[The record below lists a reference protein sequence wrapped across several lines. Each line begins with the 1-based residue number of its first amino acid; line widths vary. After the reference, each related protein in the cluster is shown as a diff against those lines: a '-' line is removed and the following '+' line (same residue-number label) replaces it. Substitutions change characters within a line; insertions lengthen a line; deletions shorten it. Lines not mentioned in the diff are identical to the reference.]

1 MKGIFWQS
9 RIKSTSSFR
18 VGISFVLI
26 CFCISLQSKVNAQTI
41 LDKSHILEHTEDT
54 LGLEYRY
61 VTVNDIYNSNVAID
75 TFETPVF
82 LSSVYTSDKGKY
94 INTGNYGSALYP
106 LYHKIQ
112 TNSGFNTG
120 YDQYHIYQVR
130 KESFRFYE
138 QNRPISNLFFSQL
151 GNQDN
156 IVVGADF
163 SRNFDNGISI
173 SLNYKRISQKG
184 FYNEQDAKSTAFGIG
199 IRYESPSKKY
209 NSILLFTQNA
219 NEEKFNGGILH
230 DSLLTE
236 RFRKSIPTHL
246 SGAAGRQ
253 QEQTLSFIQ
262 YYRLNNPLNSKW
274 NLYLQNDLTYQP
286 SYFKFWDKD
295 ITDSLSISFYS
306 LHCNDLTPNGIRRY
320 TDIKRYSE
328 SFFIHGDN
336 ITGLMGKVGLIYDY
350 YDITDT
356 PTSYKR
362 SDLTAVAEGRIPF
375 LKVLNIDVL
384 GKIGLLKNIGTFDL
398 SADMGINIGK
408 IGTLSG
414 GIRLFRYEPSYRD
427 TRLNINALSVIDTS
441 FTNPFGTV
449 IHATFKIP
457 ALQLSVSLIQSVI
470 NNPVYW
476 DLNGRAAQQN
486 GISTIS
492 QLDIQYLLHT
502 KHLGFDNNVYFQ
514 LQSNHLLPIPD
525 YFSTHKLYYKGIW
538 FDKALE
544 INIGFEGRL
553 IPAYKGPAFQPL
565 SGGYHLSDTSLPFA
579 PTANLFVN
587 TKISSFRALFT
598 LENFSQYWLKNNVY
612 TVVGYPVFD
621 PAFRIGIQWL
631 LKD

>member
-1 MKGIFWQS
+1 M
-9 RIKSTSSFR
+9 
-18 VGISFVLI
+18 
-26 CFCISLQSKVNAQTI
+26 CFCIGVPSKIIAQII
-41 LDKSHILEHTEDT
+41 LDNAHIVGHTEDT

-61 VTVNDIYNSNVAID
+61 VTVNDIYNSYVALD

-82 LSSVYTSDKGKY
+82 LSSVYTSDKGKF
-94 INTGNYGSALYP
+94 INTGNYGSAAYSLYQR
-106 LYHKIQ
+106 IQ
-112 TNSGFNTG
+112 TNTGFNTG

-138 QNRPISNLFFSQL
+138 QNRPVSNLYFSQL

-173 SLNYKRISQKG
+173 SLNYKRLSQKG
-184 FYNEQDAKSTAFGIG
+184 FYNEQDVKSTALGIG

-209 NSILLFTQNA
+209 NSILLFIQNA

-236 RFRKSIPTHL
+236 RFRKSIPTQL

-262 YYRLNNPLNSKW
+262 YYRLNNPSNSKW

-295 ITDSLSISFYS
+295 IADSLSIAIYALPFS
-306 LHCNDLTPNGIRRY
+306 DLTPNGIRRY
-320 TDIKRYSE
+320 TDIKKYSE
-328 SFFIHGDN
+328 GFFIHGDN
-336 ITGLMGKVGLIYDY
+336 ISGLLGKAGLIYDY
-350 YDITDT
+350 YVITDA

-362 SDLTAVAEGRIPF
+362 SDLTAVAEARIPF
-375 LKVLNIDVL
+375 LKVLNIDAS

-398 SADMGINIGK
+398 SADMGIDIGK

-414 GIRLFRYEPSYRD
+414 GIRLFRYEPSYRN
-427 TRLNINALSVIDTS
+427 TRLNINAMTVIDTS
-441 FTNPFGTV
+441 FTNPFGTA

-457 ALQLSVSLIQSVI
+457 ALQLSASLIQSVI

-476 DLNGRAAQQN
+476 DIDGKAAQQN
-486 GISTIS
+486 GIFTIS
-492 QLDIQYLLHT
+492 QLDIHYQLQT
-502 KHLGFDNNVYFQ
+502 KHLGFENDLYFQ
-514 LQSNHLLPIPD
+514 LQSNHLLPVPN
-525 YFSTHKLYYKGIW
+525 YFSSHKLYYKGIW
-538 FDKALE
+538 FNKALE
-544 INIGFEGRL
+544 IDIGFEGRL

-565 SGGYHLSDTSLPFA
+565 SGGYHLSDTSLPFT
-579 PTANLFVN
+579 PSANLFVN
-587 TKISSFRALFT
+587 TKISSFRALLS
-598 LENFSQYWLKNNVY
+598 LENFAQYWLKNNLY
-612 TVVGYPVFD
+612 TVVGYPLFD
-621 PAFRIGIQWL
+621 PAFRIGIQWM